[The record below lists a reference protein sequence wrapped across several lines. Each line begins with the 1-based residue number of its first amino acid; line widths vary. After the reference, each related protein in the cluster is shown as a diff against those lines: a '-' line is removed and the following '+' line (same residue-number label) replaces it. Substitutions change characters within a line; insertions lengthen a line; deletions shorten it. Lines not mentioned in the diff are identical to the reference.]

1 MINRCIVAAYM
12 RVIKVVAWVIAAAV
26 GPVRARGRENLPSS
40 GPYIIV
46 TNHLSTIDVAIVLL
60 AFPRQ
65 QMRVFAADKW
75 RRNPVTAL
83 LLGLSG
89 AIWVRRGEVDRKALR
104 AANEALLNGEI
115 LGMAP
120 EGTRSRDGILHQ
132 ARQGPAYIASR
143 AVVPLVPV
151 GIVNSDQFSTNIR
164 KLRRTDLQAHI
175 GPAFRLP
182 EMAHRPNAK
191 ELESYT
197 ELIMVH
203 IARLLPERYHGYYA
217 DNPALAALVAGED
230 PWPVISRPD

>member
-1 MINRCIVAAYM
+1 MINRWVVAVYM
-12 RVIKVVAWVIAAAV
+12 RIIKVVAWVIAAVV
-26 GPVRARGRENLPSS
+26 GPVRAHGRENLPGS

-120 EGTRSRDGILHQ
+120 EGTRSRDGILHK

-143 AVVPLVPV
+143 ANVQLVPV

-175 GPAFRLP
+175 GPTFRLP
-182 EMAHRPNAK
+182 ETAHRPNAK
-191 ELESYT
+191 DLECYT

-217 DNPALAALVAGED
+217 GSPALAALVAGED
-230 PWPVISRPD
+230 PWPAISEPD